1 MDTEADTGEWFPSV
15 THEVDTGCG
24 AFYVTIVLN
33 PEGTRPICLIPR
45 TGKGGGCAVEKG
57 VKWLFG
63 LRSTHLS
70 SFAESANKVFAID
83 NIGDRLY
90 EYHKLNGTT
99 CQFGD
104 MCCLHQIAK
113 MIFNYD
119 LELDK
124 SIPQEEDE
132 DE

>member
-1 MDTEADTGEWFPSV
+1 MNTDMDTGEWYPNA
-15 THEVDTGCG
+15 THKVATGCG
-24 AFYVTIVLN
+24 DFYVTIVLN
-33 PEGTRPICLIPR
+33 QERTRPIHIILE
-45 TGKGGGCAVEKG
+45 TGKGGGCAIEKG

-113 MIFNYD
+113 MLFHYD

-132 DE
+132 DD